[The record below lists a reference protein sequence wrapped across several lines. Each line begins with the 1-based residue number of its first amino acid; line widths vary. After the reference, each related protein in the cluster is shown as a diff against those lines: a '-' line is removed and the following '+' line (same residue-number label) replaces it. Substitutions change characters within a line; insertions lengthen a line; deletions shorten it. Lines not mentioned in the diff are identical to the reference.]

1 MHHGIP
7 KYIFTRPVGEEVGPA
22 EGALVVGRALGS
34 IDGLSDGLIVGRLVG
49 LGVGDFVMGANVVGL
64 GVGCLLGAFV
74 VGGDAV
80 GAYVGTSVGGP
91 PPPLFGGGVGL
102 GGDGGNAVLGEDE
115 VGSVMHC
122 SATHRQSMSKSHC
135 SSLRSSQGR
144 DMQPCVDTSQRHRGL
159 FLHRPK
165 FSPSQV

>member
-1 MHHGIP
+1 M
-7 KYIFTRPVGEEVGPA
+7 
-22 EGALVVGRALGS
+22 
-34 IDGLSDGLIVGRLVG
+34 
-49 LGVGDFVMGANVVGL
+49 VGL

-91 PPPLFGGGVGL
+91 PPLFGGGVGL
-102 GGDGGNAVLGEDE
+102 GGDGGKVLGEDE
-115 VGSVMHC
+115 VGRVMHC
-122 SATHRQSMSKSHC
+122 AATHRHSMSKPHC

-144 DMQPCVDTSQRHRGL
+144 DMQLCVDTSQRHRGL